1 MIIFSYLRKLN
12 HVFRTSLFFGG
23 IFCVQGG
30 DLGRYVQR
38 KLSGVKIF
46 AEPFL
51 SVKENLKTGVSICE
65 QWVAACE
72 HLTGQVIS
80 VTAESSALN
89 FFSEYQTERTVSV
102 AVGEILEMTFLSVA
116 GVEAT
121 RSSPLE
127 GRQALPSNTP
137 VPGKKIR

>member
-1 MIIFSYLRKLN
+1 MMIIFSYLGKLN
-12 HVFRTSLFFGG
+12 PVFRTSMFFCG
-23 IFCVQGG
+23 IFRAQGG

-65 QWVAACE
+65 QWVVACE

-89 FFSEYQTERTVSV
+89 VFF
-102 AVGEILEMTFLSVA
+102 
-116 GVEAT
+116 
-121 RSSPLE
+121 
-127 GRQALPSNTP
+127 
-137 VPGKKIR
+137 